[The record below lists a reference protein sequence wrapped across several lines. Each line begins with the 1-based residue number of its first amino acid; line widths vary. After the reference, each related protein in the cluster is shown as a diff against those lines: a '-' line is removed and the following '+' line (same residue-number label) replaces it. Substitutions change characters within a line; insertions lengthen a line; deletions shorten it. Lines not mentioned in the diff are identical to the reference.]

1 MTSAVP
7 TSHPPVIN
15 APGGSSG
22 NPVINAPPRSPHS
35 SMSPVASPQQNV
47 SPGSPRHQSGTIDA
61 ETYIR
66 NHGGDLR
73 RTIDSVVN
81 DRNQLVSL
89 KGPCLLGG
97 LHQGKSRVS
106 DSVTARTKHATVAI
120 DREAESTMCS
130 SRGGQR
136 PVTTRPGTSK
146 PAIDPG
152 RLGACSWRSAWRLSQ
167 RQCHDTHV
175 GRGTAAK
182 QL

>member
-35 SMSPVASPQQNV
+35 PMSPVASPQQNV
-47 SPGSPRHQSGTIDA
+47 SPGSPRHQSGTIDV

-73 RTIDSVVN
+73 RTIDSVVH

-89 KGPCLLGG
+89 NRDVCAGACTRESQL
-97 LHQGKSRVS
+97 S
-106 DSVTARTKHATVAI
+106 DSVTARSKHTAVAI
-120 DREAESTMCS
+120 DREAKSTMRS

-152 RLGACSWRSAWRLSQ
+152 RLGACSWRSAWRLAQ
-167 RQCHDTHV
+167 RQCHDAHV
-175 GRGTAAK
+175 GRGTATK